1 MNEMSRLARL
11 FIFAVTLVAL
21 LSVLVGAFVVLHR
34 GLSGSQLVAAL
45 VTFLLFVLASRLRA
59 DAAGQTKID
68 LGLVMILAAPL
79 ILGPALS
86 IVVIGLGKALT
97 PAPGT
102 PLVKR
107 VFNAAGTVLSTAA
120 GGLAYAAGC
129 HLLSAPVGLQAERFQ
144 LATVP
149 AFGVAAVAVCTVNA
163 LLVANVVALTQRVPR
178 RQVLAGVFFG
188 QTIAYLGYGLF
199 GLLLAVLWL
208 PAQVGPMA
216 AMLVLLPLVVARWVF
231 ASYTAE
237 RKAYE
242 STVRALVRA
251 VETKDLYTRQHGERV
266 SKAAVMIARR
276 GGMRQDRVEML
287 RYAGF
292 LHDVG
297 KLGVPTRV
305 LQKNG
310 RLSDAEFDAV
320 ALHPLHGFEITSGI
334 EFLGEAHEGIRHHH
348 ERLDG
353 RGYPSGLK
361 GEEIPEFARILAV
374 ADAFDAMTSTR
385 SYRGARPVPEAL
397 LELERCKGTQFQPEY
412 VDLLSAAVAEEG
424 WELADSLPPLHVV
437 DAAASISAQGGPR
450 CHDEPAASHDGSA
463 A

>member
-1 MNEMSRLARL
+1 MRELSRTAR
-11 FIFAVTLVAL
+11 AYV
-21 LSVLVGAFVVLHR
+21 FV
-34 GLSGSQLVAAL
+34 VAAL
-45 VTFLLFVLASRLRA
+45 AAAVVVAAAFIGAPSLTAYRLLDATVVLSLILLTTRLRVETA
-59 DAAGQTKID
+59 IVAPID
-68 LGLVMILAAPL
+68 LGLVMTLAAPM
-79 ILGPALS
+79 ILGPAPAVL
-86 IVVIGLGKALT
+86 VIALGKALS
-97 PAPGT
+97 PAKGT
-102 PLVKR
+102 PLIKW
-107 VFNAAGTVLSTAA
+107 VFNTAA
-120 GGLAYAAGC
+120 VTLAAASGAAVYSLGCTLGG
-129 HLLSAPVGLQAERFQ
+129 VQAVLRYGAFQ
-144 LATVP
+144 LLVLP
-149 AFGVAAVAVCTVNA
+149 AFGCAAVVVCVINA
-163 LLVANVVALTQRVPR
+163 LLVANIVHLAQGVPR
-178 RQVLAGVFFG
+178 REVLSGAVM
-188 QTIAYLGYGLF
+188 QQAVAYLGYGLF
-199 GLLLAVLWL
+199 GLLLGVLWRSV
-208 PAQVGPMA
+208 AIGPVA
-216 AMLVLLPLVVARWVF
+216 ALLVLVPIFVARWVF
-231 ASYTAE
+231 QLYVAE
-237 RKAYE
+237 KQAYE

-276 GGMRQDRVEML
+276 GGMRQDRLEML

-320 ALHPLHGFEITSGI
+320 ALHPLHGFEIVSGI

-385 SYRGARPVPEAL
+385 SYRGARPVAEAL
-397 LELERCKGTQFQPEY
+397 LELERCKGTQFQPEF
-412 VDLLSAAVAEEG
+412 VDLLSAAVGEEG

-437 DAAASISAQGGPR
+437 DTPVIPAQGGAR

>member
-1 MNEMSRLARL
+1 MARAGDSSSWTSVA
-11 FIFAVTLVAL
+11 FLVAL
-21 LSVLVGAFVVLHR
+21 FVV
-34 GLSGSQLVAAL
+34 VA
-45 VTFLLFVLASRLRA
+45 RLRA
-59 DAAGQTKID
+59 ESGQTAIS
-68 LGLVMILAAPL
+68 LRLVVMLAAPL
-79 ILGPALS
+79 IVGPALA
-86 IVVIGLGKALT
+86 VVVVFLAQFDVLRNE
-97 PAPGT
+97 AS
-102 PLVKR
+102 LVKR
-107 VFNAAGTVLSTAA
+107 VFNSAQTVLSTALGAAVYYGLCSLA
-120 GGLAYAAGC
+120 GHGAVLPPA
-129 HLLSAPVGLQAERFQ
+129 HFPLTV
-144 LATVP
+144 VP
-149 AFGVAAVAVCTVNA
+149 AFIVSTLIVCLSNA
-163 LLVANVVALTQRVPR
+163 LLVCNIVHLSYGVPR
-178 RQVLAGVFFG
+178 REVLAGALA
-188 QTIAYLGYGLF
+188 QQAAAYVGYALF

-216 AMLVLLPLVVARWVF
+216 ALLVLVPLLVARWVF
-231 ASYTAE
+231 QLYVAE
-237 RKAYE
+237 KQAYE
-242 STVRALVRA
+242 HTVRALVRA

-412 VDLLSAAVAEEG
+412 VDLLAAAVADEG

-437 DAAASISAQGGPR
+437 DAAATIPAQGGPR

>member
-1 MNEMSRLARL
+1 M
-11 FIFAVTLVAL
+11 
-21 LSVLVGAFVVLHR
+21 
-34 GLSGSQLVAAL
+34 
-45 VTFLLFVLASRLRA
+45 
-59 DAAGQTKID
+59 
-68 LGLVMILAAPL
+68 
-79 ILGPALS
+79 
-86 IVVIGLGKALT
+86 
-97 PAPGT
+97 
-102 PLVKR
+102 
-107 VFNAAGTVLSTAA
+107 
-120 GGLAYAAGC
+120 
-129 HLLSAPVGLQAERFQ
+129 
-144 LATVP
+144 
-149 AFGVAAVAVCTVNA
+149 
-163 LLVANVVALTQRVPR
+163 
-178 RQVLAGVFFG
+178 
-188 QTIAYLGYGLF
+188 
-199 GLLLAVLWL
+199 
-208 PAQVGPMA
+208 
-216 AMLVLLPLVVARWVF
+216 
-231 ASYTAE
+231 
-237 RKAYE
+237 
-242 STVRALVRA
+242 
-251 VETKDLYTRQHGERV
+251 ETKDLYTRQHGERV

>member
-1 MNEMSRLARL
+1 M
-11 FIFAVTLVAL
+11 F
-21 LSVLVGAFVVLHR
+21 
-34 GLSGSQLVAAL
+34 
-45 VTFLLFVLASRLRA
+45 
-59 DAAGQTKID
+59 
-68 LGLVMILAAPL
+68 
-79 ILGPALS
+79 
-86 IVVIGLGKALT
+86 
-97 PAPGT
+97 
-102 PLVKR
+102 
-107 VFNAAGTVLSTAA
+107 
-120 GGLAYAAGC
+120 
-129 HLLSAPVGLQAERFQ
+129 
-144 LATVP
+144 
-149 AFGVAAVAVCTVNA
+149 
-163 LLVANVVALTQRVPR
+163 
-178 RQVLAGVFFG
+178 
-188 QTIAYLGYGLF
+188 
-199 GLLLAVLWL
+199 
-208 PAQVGPMA
+208 
-216 AMLVLLPLVVARWVF
+216 VARWVF
-231 ASYTAE
+231 QLYVAE
-237 RKAYE
+237 KQAYE

-276 GGMRQDRVEML
+276 GGMRQDRLEML

-320 ALHPLHGFEITSGI
+320 ALHPLHGFEIVSGI

-385 SYRGARPVPEAL
+385 SYRGARPVAEAL
-397 LELERCKGTQFQPEY
+397 LELERCKGTQFQPEF
-412 VDLLSAAVAEEG
+412 VDLLSAAVGEEG

-437 DAAASISAQGGPR
+437 DTPVIPAQGGAR